1 MEEAK
6 MRTLLIL
13 SCLLAGCQMPDKP
26 APPPPPK
33 PTIKVSQSETNHNNS
48 VVVYYVD
55 HDQERQNN
63 GYGEPHAV
71 LRNIQDIKLYK
82 AEVEFLLKRLDE
94 AEKKMTIHEDPSNG
108 QETTSP

>member
-1 MEEAK
+1 MSKNSLVECSGTQ
-6 MRTLLIL
+6 RRL
-13 SCLLAGCQMPDKP
+13 
-26 APPPPPK
+26 
-33 PTIKVSQSETNHNNS
+33 HNS